1 MDFFQRENAS
11 FEYEVFFLKKYPKVL
26 LADAGDTYLLQEEFV
41 IYQPL
46 SIEDIL
52 WKVWDEGETKLAS
65 EENDEKPSCNF
76 EWM

>member
-11 FEYEVFFLKKYPKVL
+11 FEYEEFFLKKNPKVL
-26 LADAGDTYLLQEEFV
+26 LADARDTYLLQEEFV

-46 SIEDIL
+46 SIEDIP
-52 WKVWDEGETKLAS
+52 KKIWDEAETKLAS

-76 EWM
+76 TWM